1 MRVWHTQLVTPAE
14 SNTHS
19 KMSNRH
25 TRFQGYALAES
36 NLHIKCYTLTKMSN
50 RHTRFRSYALTKSN
64 LHIRC
69 YALAEFNTHDF
80 EVTLAESD
88 TLNFEVS
95 FTIFTMQCTKSFM
108 NCLFLLYKTI
118 FESSCLKKKIWRKLF
133 TKFWWVVILFLDNF
147 FTTKL
152 SLKRSISSVKIII
165 VWVKIK
171 IIELL
176 FSCTKHFWY
185 WYKNYLI
192 KDEILSTY
200 SWLEKLQ
207 VTSAHTPI
215 GNC

>member
-50 RHTRFRSYALTKSN
+50 RHTRFRGYALTESN

-69 YALAEFNTHDF
+69 YAIAEFSPTYTSDVTPLQSLTHDF

-118 FESSCLKKKIWRKLF
+118 FESSCLKKKIWRKKKNLKEIIHQVLVGSDPF
-133 TKFWWVVILFLDNF
+133 LGQFFHDNNCVSENKDNWTSFLLYKAFLIL
-147 FTTKL
+147 
-152 SLKRSISSVKIII
+152 V
-165 VWVKIK
+165 
-171 IIELL
+171 
-176 FSCTKHFWY
+176 
-185 WYKNYLI
+185 
-192 KDEILSTY
+192 
-200 SWLEKLQ
+200 
-207 VTSAHTPI
+207 
-215 GNC
+215 